1 MLRKV
6 LKISAHPRLL
16 LRSVLALDD
25 SPHAIALGVAV
36 GIFFG
41 LTPTVGVQT
50 ILILAIVFLS
60 RRICYFNGAAAM
72 AATYISNPFTMAP
85 MYYFWYRLGSRFVP
99 GNASMEQVRS
109 LLQVDGIGQWFD
121 KVCAIGADVGLPMCV
136 GALLTAPFGA
146 LLAYPACYWLLKWSG
161 HNPKQKPPERES
173 TDGQASD
180 AGSPEPEG
188 EHGDSDHDVKDETG
202 VKTGEDQQSKSEDS
216 DASGA
221 IKSPCLAV

>member
-36 GIFFG
+36 GVFFG

-50 ILILAIVFLS
+50 VLILAIVFLT
-60 RRICYFNGAAAM
+60 RRVCYFNGAAAM
-72 AATYISNPFTMAP
+72 AATYVSNPFTMVP
-85 MYYFWYRLGSRFVP
+85 MYYFWYRLGTRFVP
-99 GNASMEQVRS
+99 GNASMEQVKS
-109 LLQVDGIGQWFD
+109 LLQVDGISQWFER
-121 KVCAIGADVGLPMCV
+121 VSAIGVDVGLPMCI

-146 LLAYPACYWLLKWSG
+146 LLAYPACYWLLKWSRKG
-161 HNPKQKPPERES
+161 PGQSPPSEKNSGEGAVADEACEATSQSEQDSHN
-173 TDGQASD
+173 D
-180 AGSPEPEG
+180 
-188 EHGDSDHDVKDETG
+188 
-202 VKTGEDQQSKSEDS
+202 DS

-221 IKSPCLAV
+221 VKSPCLAV